1 MTMRQIDQDALYPVL
16 NRRRFVEHTALG
28 ALVFGSLG
36 CFGTKKDKVQVE
48 PNEAKIERAHWF
60 LFQNNTL
67 FTAYAHMIGR
77 SWGGV
82 KTYLA
87 HDIVIYN
94 PSPQAASYIVEVEI
108 PGYAYRTQ
116 ANLRVPGRS
125 RGSLPGLAPTFELPK
140 LYNLTSP
147 VRAEA
152 QLRLTRNGNVI
163 DVRNQEIIIEPV
175 NRVRWAMQL
184 SDGQQM
190 DVRPMVVTLITP
202 SDRNGMVSR
211 IVTDSANLMPGRK
224 MVGYTGANNQEVI
237 LQSNAI
243 YEAIKRRGL
252 VYTNIP
258 GSFFDKTQQVRLPSQ
273 SLDSGSANCIDGAL
287 LFASVF
293 EALGMEPVLVFI
305 TGHVLVGVRLGPRSP
320 NIVYI
325 ETTVLSQ
332 ADFKQ
337 AVTLGFKVVGNA
349 KAKRDPNFLIV
360 DVKTLRS
367 RGIISVSL

>member
-1 MTMRQIDQDALYPVL
+1 MTMRHDLPDLYPVL
-16 NRRRFVEHTALG
+16 SRRRFVERSALG

-36 CFGTKKDKVQVE
+36 CFGKADPPPVE
-48 PNEAKIERAHWF
+48 PNEAKIERAYWF
-60 LFQNNTL
+60 LFQNNRL

-77 SWGGV
+77 SWGGN

-87 HDIVIYN
+87 HDIVVYN
-94 PSPQAASYIVEVEI
+94 PSPKAASYIVELEI

-116 ANLRVPGRS
+116 ANLRVPARS
-125 RGSLPGLAPTFELPK
+125 RARLPGLAPTFELGK
-140 LYNLTSP
+140 LYNLSSP

-163 DVRNQEIIIEPV
+163 DVRNQDIIIEPV
-175 NRVRWAMQL
+175 NRVRWAMQM

-202 SDRNGMVSR
+202 SDRRGMVSR
-211 IVTDSANLMPGRK
+211 IITDSANLMPGRK
-224 MVGYTGANNQEVI
+224 MVGYTGATSKEVI
-237 LQSNAI
+237 LQANAI

-273 SLDSGSANCIDGAL
+273 SLDSGAANCIDGTL

-305 TGHVLVGVRLGPRSP
+305 TGHVLVGVRMAPRSSK
-320 NIVYI
+320 IIYI

-332 ADFKQ
+332 ATFQQ
-337 AVTLGFKVVGNA
+337 AVGVGFKVVGNA
-349 KAKRDPNFLIV
+349 KSKRDPNYLLV
-360 DVKTLRS
+360 DVKTLRA
-367 RGIISVSL
+367 RGLISVSL